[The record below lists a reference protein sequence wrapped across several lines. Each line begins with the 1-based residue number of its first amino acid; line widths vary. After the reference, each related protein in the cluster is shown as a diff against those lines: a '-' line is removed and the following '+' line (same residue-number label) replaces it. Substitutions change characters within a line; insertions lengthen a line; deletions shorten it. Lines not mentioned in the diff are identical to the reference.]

1 MKRISKL
8 KLLIKE
14 KEKELDQKYIK
25 DINNMKDY
33 YLSYIY
39 YKTLSKY
46 CLFEIYNALLMSS
59 TTEEEFEKKLQ
70 DLMFE
75 ISQFRYTDKDYFR
88 ENYNSII
95 KELKYDVKKEE
106 LFASSMIY
114 EKMEDYNYES
124 NRNRDKELDKI
135 KKSFIRRRNQ
145 NGKQNK

>member
-1 MKRISKL
+1 MKKISKL

-14 KEKELDQKYIK
+14 KERELDQKYIK
-25 DINNMKDY
+25 DINNMKDF

-75 ISQFRYTDKDYFR
+75 ISQFRYTDKDYIR

-114 EKMEDYNYES
+114 EKIEDYNYES
-124 NRNRDKELDKI
+124 NRNRDKELNKI
-135 KKSFIRRRNQ
+135 KKSFSRRRTQ